1 MALMHQDIRKS
12 FKGQL
17 TRHVPVILQ
26 GKNTYIAGQK
36 WHNIYLYENQ
46 KVLLVRKANYY

>member
-1 MALMHQDIRKS
+1 MMHQDMCKS

-17 TRHVPVILQ
+17 THHVPVILQ

-36 WHNIYLYENQ
+36 WQNIYENQ
-46 KVLLVRKANYY
+46 EVLLVRKANYY